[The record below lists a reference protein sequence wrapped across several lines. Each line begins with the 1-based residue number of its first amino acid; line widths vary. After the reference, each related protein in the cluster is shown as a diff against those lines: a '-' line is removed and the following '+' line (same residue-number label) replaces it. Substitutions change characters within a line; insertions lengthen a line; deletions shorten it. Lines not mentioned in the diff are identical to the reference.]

1 VLQCVPFCVFVRTC
15 AAYVYHFL
23 QGWDRD
29 LMRLLGLPQGDC
41 PEDTPNTWL
50 DVTDTATR
58 EAMAK
63 AKAKSPAAAP
73 AKK

>member
-1 VLQCVPFCVFVRTC
+1 
-15 AAYVYHFL
+15 
-23 QGWDRD
+23 
-29 LMRLLGLPQGDC
+29 MRLLGLPQGDC